1 MLIPRYA
8 LQKAMEGGFRE
19 CQGFKFD
26 SAVWSMKGKPLLV
39 ARNSSLKPGKKRMA
53 QEAIVLEIA
62 FWKGLQRS
70 LGWREWW
77 DNAHQFYDLMLEK
90 KPVDGFW
97 EKVLKD

>member
-8 LQKAMEGGFRE
+8 LQKSIEGGFKE

-26 SAVWSMKGKPLLV
+26 TAVWNVKGKPILV
-39 ARNSSLKPGKKRMA
+39 ANSSPTKPGTKRMP
-53 QEAIVLEIA
+53 QEAIVLEIG

-77 DNAHQFYDLMLEK
+77 DNAHQFYDLMLAK
-90 KPVDGFW
+90 KSVDGFW